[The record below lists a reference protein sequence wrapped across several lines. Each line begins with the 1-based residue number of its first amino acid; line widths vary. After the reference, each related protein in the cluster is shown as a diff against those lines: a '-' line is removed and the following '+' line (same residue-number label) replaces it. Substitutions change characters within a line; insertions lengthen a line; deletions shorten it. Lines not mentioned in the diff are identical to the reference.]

1 MIKRFC
7 FFLVGGRTAWR
18 TRTRRA
24 IFMSKVH
31 NKSAPKMILGMCWG
45 AHVRSL
51 AIPHHA
57 CSFILYAF
65 LKIDCQHFDSFF
77 ENQNFAKYEIGI
89 EISAT
94 ILLAFILHY
103 FKEKLMKN
111 LSKNKNKKYF
121 GANLGPFYW
130 NLVKMNFHGKEGSAN
145 IKIFPLFTI
154 MSKIRKTNE
163 LFLRKM
169 LNWWMGRQM
178 YRQIDDDSDLTGPFA
193 T

>member
-1 MIKRFC
+1 
-7 FFLVGGRTAWR
+7 
-18 TRTRRA
+18 
-24 IFMSKVH
+24 
-31 NKSAPKMILGMCWG
+31 MILGMCWG

-51 AIPHHA
+51 AIPRHA

-65 LKIDCQHFDSFF
+65 LKIDCQHFDSYF
-77 ENQNFAKYEIGI
+77 ENQNFAKYKIGV

-111 LSKNKNKKYF
+111 FSKIKRKNI
-121 GANLGPFYW
+121 LGPISALFTEIW
-130 NLVKMNFHGKEGSAN
+130 SKMNFHGKEGSAS

-178 YRQIDDDSDLTGPFA
+178 YKQIDDDSDLTGPFA